1 VAVREVAAVVQIER
15 EDLVAGIEY
24 GVVDRLVRLRSG
36 VRLDVDVVGAP
47 QLFRAIDRERLDLVG
62 VLAAG
67 VVALA
72 RIPLRVLV
80 REDAPLR
87 LQYRLTDV
95 VLAGDHRERLL
106 LPVSLP
112 GQRVGDLGIDL
123 PDVLVVHVGTPF
135 DRTLILA
142 SRRWSRISLRRRSVQ
157 RSNPP
162 FSRVSTAKDTLFT
175 LRIPLILNTQLA
187 FIRRD
192 KWCRIYWRQTSK
204 MSSTRRSRGRSRAV
218 RRRPLCGDDSV
229 AGRGGNRS
237 RRPTGDVDARR
248 RTDAEGCDGGL
259 PRRVEG
265 GRPRR

>member
-1 VAVREVAAVVQIER
+1 MAVREVAAVVQIER

-123 PDVLVVHVGTPF
+123 PDVLVVHVGTPVRSHINPCVTSVVPYLTSATIGAKIESAIFEGF
-135 DRTLILA
+135 D
-142 SRRWSRISLRRRSVQ
+142 
-157 RSNPP
+157 
-162 FSRVSTAKDTLFT
+162 
-175 LRIPLILNTQLA
+175 
-187 FIRRD
+187 
-192 KWCRIYWRQTSK
+192 
-204 MSSTRRSRGRSRAV
+204 G
-218 RRRPLCGDDSV
+218 
-229 AGRGGNRS
+229 
-237 RRPTGDVDARR
+237 
-248 RTDAEGCDGGL
+248 
-259 PRRVEG
+259 
-265 GRPRR
+265 